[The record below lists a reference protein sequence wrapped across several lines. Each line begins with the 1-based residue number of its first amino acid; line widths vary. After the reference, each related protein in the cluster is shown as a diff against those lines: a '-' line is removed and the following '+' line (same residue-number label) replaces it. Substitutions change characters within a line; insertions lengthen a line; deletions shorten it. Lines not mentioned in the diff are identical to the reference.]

1 MATMI
6 NTPDD
11 LIRVVRE
18 NEEFRAAMRREL
30 LTEELL
36 ELPRRFEEYREST
49 DRRLDMLIESVGALA
64 QHSERTDRRFDT
76 LIQLQTDMRRDIRA
90 LHEMYRRQH
99 EDFGR
104 FRGNY
109 AEHAMLK
116 SRVTIARIIGRQLGL
131 RRAYARPLTGEEL
144 SGLVGD
150 NFDAV
155 DALRLRERAWETF
168 LVPDLV
174 AVVTE
179 LRRRD
184 EPLYYIAV
192 EASYTG
198 GIEDAQRATDHAR
211 ILRLAT
217 GMDAYAIVAAVR
229 EGPDIEGAVFHD
241 AAQFV
246 ASDDEDAVF
255 LYQLTEAELEP

>member
-30 LTEELL
+30 ITEELL
-36 ELPRRFEEYREST
+36 ELPGRFEEYREAN
-49 DRRLDMLIESVGALA
+49 DRRLDALI
-64 QHSERTDRRFDT
+64 QNSERTDRRFDT
-76 LIQLQTDMRRDIRA
+76 LIQLQTDMRKDIRA

-116 SRVTIARIIGRQLGL
+116 VRVTIARIIGRQLGL

-168 LVPDLV
+168 FVPDLV
-174 AVVTE
+174 AVVSE
-179 LRRRD
+179 VRRRD

-192 EASYTG
+192 EASCTG

-211 ILRLAT
+211 ILRLTT

-229 EGPDIEGAVFHD
+229 EGPDIEGAVFRD

-255 LYQLTEAELEP
+255 LYQLTEEELEP

>member
-1 MATMI
+1 MTTII
-6 NTPDD
+6 NTSDD

-49 DRRLDMLIESVGALA
+49 DRRLDALI

-76 LIQLQTDMRRDIRA
+76 LIQLQEDMRRDIRA

-116 SRVTIARIIGRQLGL
+116 SRVTIARVIGRQLGL

-184 EPLYYIAV
+184 ESLYYIAV

-255 LYQLTEAELEP
+255 LYQLTEEELEP

>member
-1 MATMI
+1 MATII

-11 LIRVVRE
+11 LIRAVRE

-36 ELPRRFEEYREST
+36 ELPRRFEEYREAN
-49 DRRLDMLIESVGALA
+49 DRRLDTLVESVN
-64 QHSERTDRRFDT
+64 T

-255 LYQLTEAELEP
+255 LYQLTEEELEP

>member
-6 NTPDD
+6 NTSDD

-49 DRRLDMLIESVGALA
+49 ERRLDALI
-64 QHSERTDRRFDT
+64 QHSERTERRLDT
-76 LIQLQTDMRRDIRA
+76 LIQLQEDMRRDIRA

-104 FRGNY
+104 FLGNY

-174 AVVTE
+174 AVVPE

-217 GMDAYAIVAAVR
+217 GMNAYAIIAAVR

-255 LYQLTEAELEP
+255 LYQLTEEELEP